1 MQAATR
7 GGAMLD
13 ERTIMVA
20 AVVAQ
25 VLMALL
31 SLAVRRSQGQFALG
45 LGHWAF
51 GMAAM
56 SAGAIGTMLSAGSLT
71 RSTLAINNAFYISG
85 MALLGFG
92 VLRFLGR
99 QPRPWLWIAF
109 AAFIYVAGV
118 LLSASPEQVPW
129 RISVFMLLQVAVGA
143 LALEALVRN
152 RNERGLGAVTLLGSM
167 LLLIGAGLARVGFAL
182 AGLASVRLL
191 AGSSVSWSFVGAV
204 SLAQVLATIGLI
216 LVTGERAQRRLRE
229 LASHDSLTGLLTRGG
244 FNQFAQQVIATA
256 RREVKHVGFLMIDID
271 HFKQINDRYGHD
283 AGDQVLAEVAKR
295 LDMGLREIDIVS
307 RYGGEEFAVLL
318 PSSEPTQTALAA
330 ERLRQ
335 AVEQSEFSLG
345 DTTLKVTVSI
355 GTANA
360 PPADAHIEKL
370 YKKAE
375 QALYRAKRGG
385 RNQVIAAN

>member
-1 MQAATR
+1 
-7 GGAMLD
+7 MLD

-31 SLAVRRSQGQFALG
+31 SLAVRQSQGQFALG

-51 GMAAM
+51 GLAAM
-56 SAGAIGTMLSAGSLT
+56 SAGAIGTMISAGSLT
-71 RSTLAINNAFYISG
+71 RATLAINNAFYISG

-99 QPRPWLWIAF
+99 RPRPWVWIAF
-109 AAFIYVAGV
+109 AAFVYAAGWM
-118 LLSASPEQVPW
+118 LSASPDQVPW
-129 RISVFMLLQVAVGA
+129 RISVFMLLQVAVAA

-152 RNERGLGAVTLLGSM
+152 RNERALGAVTLLGSM
-167 LLLIGAGLARVGFAL
+167 LLLAGAGLVRVWFAL

-191 AGSSVSWSFVGAV
+191 AGSPVSWSLVGAV
-204 SLAQVLATIGLI
+204 SLAQLVATIGLI
-216 LVTGERAQRRLRE
+216 LMTGERAQRRLRE

-256 RREVKHVGFLMIDID
+256 RREVKHVGFLMIAID

-283 AGDQVLAEVAKR
+283 VGDQVLTEVAKR

-318 PSSEPTQTALAA
+318 PSSEPAQTALAA
-330 ERLRQ
+330 ERLRF
-335 AVEQSEFSLG
+335 AVEQSDFSLG
-345 DTTLKVTVSI
+345 DVQLKVTVSI
-355 GTANA
+355 GTANS
-360 PPADAHIEKL
+360 PPADANIEKL
-370 YKKAE
+370 YKRAD

-385 RNQVIAAN
+385 RNQVRAAD